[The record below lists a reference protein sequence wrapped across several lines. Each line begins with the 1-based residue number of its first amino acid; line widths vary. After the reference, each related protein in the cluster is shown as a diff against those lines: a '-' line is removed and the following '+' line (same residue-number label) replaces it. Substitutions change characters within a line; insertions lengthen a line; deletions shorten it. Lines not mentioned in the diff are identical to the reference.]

1 MPRGVRLGTAAAL
14 VLGLAFV
21 ALFAFSR
28 GRTATQGPPERQ
40 ETTPTAA
47 AERQPASE
55 ATAGPSEVPS
65 SEEKPGAS
73 AARKLSDADLY
84 HEASVAFDR
93 GDLEA
98 SKAVIEEL
106 LRRNPG
112 FDGAPELLVKVN
124 ERLRGEERSP
134 VRAGD
139 RAPPVEPAHASAPM
153 EAELFYRARL
163 AFQNGDIEGSKRQL
177 EALLRT
183 NPSFEGASE
192 LLLQVNDELWKKTLP
207 VSFRAEHQHR
217 IRGCTGTL
225 TLAAWGIRFSSTDH
239 DWKWKF
245 DEIRL
250 IERQGGRVLNLET
263 YETEVLGLGK
273 PKNYKFELRESMG
286 DEDWSRYERLA
297 R

>member
-1 MPRGVRLGTAAAL
+1 M
-14 VLGLAFV
+14 
-21 ALFAFSR
+21 
-28 GRTATQGPPERQ
+28 
-40 ETTPTAA
+40 
-47 AERQPASE
+47 
-55 ATAGPSEVPS
+55 
-65 SEEKPGAS
+65 
-73 AARKLSDADLY
+73 
-84 HEASVAFDR
+84 
-93 GDLEA
+93 
-98 SKAVIEEL
+98 
-106 LRRNPG
+106 
-112 FDGAPELLVKVN
+112 
-124 ERLRGEERSP
+124 
-134 VRAGD
+134 
-139 RAPPVEPAHASAPM
+139 
-153 EAELFYRARL
+153 
-163 AFQNGDIEGSKRQL
+163 AFQNGDLEGSKRQL